1 MKTNRRAKSL
11 RKSALYAA
19 ISLCTLQAGLL
30 TPAFAEDENKLT
42 FSGDVRAGWL
52 EYDYGNPQGIPTI
65 NKGHK
70 DSKGFYIV
78 PKLSLTTARY
88 SGFSGKVTIAGATDF
103 GINNPDEASRLFV

>member
-30 TPAFAEDENKLT
+30 APAFAEDENKLT
-42 FSGDVRAGWL
+42 FSGDIRAGWL
-52 EYDYGNPQGIPTI
+52 EYDYGNPQGVPTI

-70 DSKGFYIV
+70 DWV
-78 PKLSLTTARY
+78 
-88 SGFSGKVTIAGATDF
+88 SGTKSPFLPGLPAWTLQFHPLGSIQ
-103 GINNPDEASRLFV
+103 